1 MPTFQRGVL
10 LRVNSFDYFHYH
22 IIQATLCYSETMR
35 NFEPTPTRDALVPVD
50 QLGSL
55 SWQERIRALERYI
68 WRFVTMIN
76 EWDILAMDNATV
88 LTWSETIRLVWVS
101 RNSRR
106 R

>member
-22 IIQATLCYSETMR
+22 IIQTTLRHNETMR

-68 WRFVTMIN
+68 WRFVAMIN

-88 LTWSETIRLVWVS
+88 LTWSETVRLVWVS
-101 RNSRR
+101 RESMRR
-106 R
+106 